1 MKTSYSAPAK
11 VILSGE
17 HAVVYGKP
25 AIVSAVQLY
34 LTCTVDKSMG
44 EMKDTKLRFIA
55 DTVRTYLRSQKIQF
69 QEEPVSIRISSTIP
83 VGRGLGS
90 SAALSVAAVGALLAY
105 YVPGEEFSKE
115 TINSLAYKVEK
126 MFHKNPS
133 GVDNSAASFGGLLY
147 YRKEFEFLKCISALT
162 FKLPPQIEEH
172 LYLIDTGKPK
182 ESTADMVNHVG
193 TLYNHDTPRVEA
205 LMQGIEKITKRLVV
219 SVIKEDREFFRK
231 CIAENNELLRE
242 LGVVSAKAAALIKS
256 LKPYGEGKIT
266 GAGGIKNGSG
276 FVLFFSHNNTE
287 LEKNLRERKLSF
299 IKFTQDLKGVR
310 KISPL

>member
-1 MKTSYSAPAK
+1 MKTSFSAPAK

-25 AIVSAVQLY
+25 AFVSAVQLY
-34 LTCTVDKSMG
+34 LTCTVDKASA
-44 EMKDTKLRFIA
+44 EIKDDKFRHITDA
-55 DTVRTYLRSQKIQF
+55 VREYLRSHKISF
-69 QEEPVSIRISSTIP
+69 ADEPASIRISSAIP

-90 SAALSVAAVGALLAY
+90 SAALSVAAVAALLTY
-105 YVPGEEFSKE
+105 YAPDEKFTQD

-133 GVDNSAASFGGLLY
+133 GVDNSAATFGGLLY

-162 FKLPPQIEEH
+162 FKIPPAIEQN

-193 TLYNHDTPRVEA
+193 TRYNQDTAHIEE
-205 LMQGIEKITKRLVV
+205 LMNKIEKTTRRMVV
-219 SVIKEDREFFRK
+219 AIIKEDPIFFNT
-231 CIAENNELLRE
+231 CISDNHDLLME
-242 LGVVSAKAAALIKS
+242 LGVVSPKAVAIIND
-256 LKPYGEGKIT
+256 LKPYGVGKIT

-276 FVLFFSHNNTE
+276 FILFSCVDKKEFEQVLNQ
-287 LEKNLRERKLSF
+287 KNLKF
-299 IKFTQDLKGVR
+299 IKFKQDYTGFKANQ
-310 KISPL
+310 